1 MFTASFESPIGLMK
15 IEADDNYITEI
26 IFTDQPVE
34 SNPNRLTDLAALQ
47 LAEYFASTRNK
58 FDLPLA
64 MPGSDFQNQ
73 VLRLVDEIPFGST
86 ISYLELSKRYGKPS
100 AIRAVAAAN
109 GKNKLAIV
117 VPCHRVVGS
126 GGSLTGYAWGLRK
139 KEWLLNHEGAIQQKL
154 FY

>member
-1 MFTASFESPIGLMK
+1 MAFAASFESPIGLMK

-26 IFTDQPVE
+26 IFTNQPVE

-47 LAEYFASTRNK
+47 LAEYFAGTRK
-58 FDLPLA
+58 EFDLPLA
-64 MPGSDFQNQ
+64 ISGTAFQVK
-73 VLRLVDEIPFGST
+73 VLKRVAEISFGQT
-86 ISYLELSKRYGKPS
+86 RTYLQLAKRYGYEK

-126 GGSLTGYAWGLRK
+126 DGALTGYAWGLQK
-139 KEWLLNHEGAIQQKL
+139 KEWLLKHEGAIQQKL
-154 FY
+154 F